1 MTKDRATE
9 IREAIDAADAALKHL
24 GNAADM
30 LDDAG
35 RWGIVDM
42 LGGGLI
48 TTLLKHRKISDAQDE
63 IDEAKR
69 ALRIFVKELD
79 DVDEA
84 TGLNVELGSGLQFAD
99 IFFDAVIVIIIVI
112 DVLTDIAVKVVAK
125 VFQFTPLSDIVNKFI
140 PCHVLILHFHYF
152 S

>member
-1 MTKDRATE
+1 MTKDGATE
-9 IREAIDAADAALKHL
+9 VREAIDAADAALKHL
-24 GNAADM
+24 GNATDM

-42 LGGGLI
+42 IGGGLI

-99 IFFDAVIVIIIVI
+99 IFFDGVLADWIAQNKIDRAKQQAADAMRQVYAVRSQ
-112 DVLTDIAVKVVAK
+112 LERMR
-125 VFQFTPLSDIVNKFI
+125 
-140 PCHVLILHFHYF
+140 
-152 S
+152 

>member
-99 IFFDAVIVIIIVI
+99 IFFDGVLADWIAQNKIDRAKQQVADAMCQVYAVRSQ
-112 DVLTDIAVKVVAK
+112 LERMR
-125 VFQFTPLSDIVNKFI
+125 
-140 PCHVLILHFHYF
+140 
-152 S
+152 

>member
-9 IREAIDAADAALKHL
+9 VREAIDAADAALKHL
-24 GNAADM
+24 GNATDM

-42 LGGGLI
+42 IGGGLI

-99 IFFDAVIVIIIVI
+99 IFFDGVLADWIAQNKIDRAKRQVADAMRQVYAVRSH
-112 DVLTDIAVKVVAK
+112 LERMR
-125 VFQFTPLSDIVNKFI
+125 
-140 PCHVLILHFHYF
+140 
-152 S
+152 

>member
-9 IREAIDAADAALKHL
+9 VREAIDAADAALKHL

-42 LGGGLI
+42 IGGGLI

-63 IDEAKR
+63 IDETKR

-99 IFFDAVIVIIIVI
+99 IFFDGVLADWIAQNKIDRAKQQVADAMRQVYAVRSQ
-112 DVLTDIAVKVVAK
+112 LERMR
-125 VFQFTPLSDIVNKFI
+125 
-140 PCHVLILHFHYF
+140 
-152 S
+152 

>member
-9 IREAIDAADAALKHL
+9 VREAIDAADAALKHL

-42 LGGGLI
+42 IGGGLI
-48 TTLLKHRKISDAQDE
+48 TTMLKHRKISDAQDE

-84 TGLNVELGSGLQFAD
+84 TGLNVELGSGLQFAG
-99 IFFDAVIVIIIVI
+99 IFFDGVLADWIAQNKIDRAKQQVADAMRQVYAVRSQ
-112 DVLTDIAVKVVAK
+112 LERMR
-125 VFQFTPLSDIVNKFI
+125 
-140 PCHVLILHFHYF
+140 
-152 S
+152 

>member
-9 IREAIDAADAALKHL
+9 IRESIDAADAALKHL

-99 IFFDAVIVIIIVI
+99 IFFDGVLADWIAQNKIDRAKQQVADAMRQVYAVRSQ
-112 DVLTDIAVKVVAK
+112 LERMR
-125 VFQFTPLSDIVNKFI
+125 
-140 PCHVLILHFHYF
+140 
-152 S
+152 

>member
-30 LDDAG
+30 LDAAG

-99 IFFDAVIVIIIVI
+99 IFFDGVLADWIAQNKIDRAKQQVADAMRQVYAVRSQ
-112 DVLTDIAVKVVAK
+112 LERM
-125 VFQFTPLSDIVNKFI
+125 
-140 PCHVLILHFHYF
+140 H
-152 S
+152 

>member
-9 IREAIDAADAALKHL
+9 VREAIDAADAALKHL

-42 LGGGLI
+42 IGGGLI
-48 TTLLKHRKISDAQDE
+48 TTMLKHRKISDAQDE

-99 IFFDAVIVIIIVI
+99 IFFDGVLADWIAQNKIDRAKEQVADAMRQVYAVRSQ
-112 DVLTDIAVKVVAK
+112 LERMR
-125 VFQFTPLSDIVNKFI
+125 
-140 PCHVLILHFHYF
+140 
-152 S
+152 

>member
-1 MTKDRATE
+1 MTKDGATE
-9 IREAIDAADAALKHL
+9 VREAIDAADAALKHL
-24 GNAADM
+24 GNATDM

-42 LGGGLI
+42 IGGGLI

-99 IFFDAVIVIIIVI
+99 IFFDGVLADWIAQNKIDRAKQQVADAMRQVYAVRSQ
-112 DVLTDIAVKVVAK
+112 LERMR
-125 VFQFTPLSDIVNKFI
+125 
-140 PCHVLILHFHYF
+140 
-152 S
+152 

>member
-9 IREAIDAADAALKHL
+9 VREAIDAADAALKHL

-42 LGGGLI
+42 IGGGLI
-48 TTLLKHRKISDAQDE
+48 TTMLKHRKISDAQDE

-99 IFFDAVIVIIIVI
+99 IFFDGVLADWIAQNKIDRAKQQVADAMRQVYAVRSQ
-112 DVLTDIAVKVVAK
+112 LERM
-125 VFQFTPLSDIVNKFI
+125 
-140 PCHVLILHFHYF
+140 H
-152 S
+152 

>member
-99 IFFDAVIVIIIVI
+99 IFFDGVLADWIAQNKIDRAKQQVADALRQVYAVRSQ
-112 DVLTDIAVKVVAK
+112 LERMR
-125 VFQFTPLSDIVNKFI
+125 
-140 PCHVLILHFHYF
+140 
-152 S
+152 

>member
-30 LDDAG
+30 FDDAG

-99 IFFDAVIVIIIVI
+99 IFFDGVLADWIAQNKIDRAKQQVADAMRQVYAVRSQ
-112 DVLTDIAVKVVAK
+112 LERM
-125 VFQFTPLSDIVNKFI
+125 
-140 PCHVLILHFHYF
+140 H
-152 S
+152 

>member
-99 IFFDAVIVIIIVI
+99 IFFDGVLADWIAQNKI
-112 DVLTDIAVKVVAK
+112 DRAKQQVADAMRQVYVVRS
-125 VFQFTPLSDIVNKFI
+125 QLERMR
-140 PCHVLILHFHYF
+140 
-152 S
+152 

>member
-9 IREAIDAADAALKHL
+9 IREAIDAADTALKHL

-99 IFFDAVIVIIIVI
+99 IFFDGVLADWIAQNKIDRAKQQVADAMRQVYAVRSQ
-112 DVLTDIAVKVVAK
+112 LERM
-125 VFQFTPLSDIVNKFI
+125 
-140 PCHVLILHFHYF
+140 H
-152 S
+152 

>member
-1 MTKDRATE
+1 MTKDRTTE

-69 ALRIFVKELD
+69 ASHLREG
-79 DVDEA
+79 A
-84 TGLNVELGSGLQFAD
+84 
-99 IFFDAVIVIIIVI
+99 
-112 DVLTDIAVKVVAK
+112 
-125 VFQFTPLSDIVNKFI
+125 
-140 PCHVLILHFHYF
+140 
-152 S
+152 

>member
-9 IREAIDAADAALKHL
+9 VREAIDAADAALKHL
-24 GNAADM
+24 GNAVDM

-42 LGGGLI
+42 IGGGLI
-48 TTLLKHRKISDAQDE
+48 TTMLKHRKISDAQDE

-99 IFFDAVIVIIIVI
+99 IFFDGVLADWIAQNKIDRAKQQVADAMRQVYAVRSQ
-112 DVLTDIAVKVVAK
+112 LERMR
-125 VFQFTPLSDIVNKFI
+125 
-140 PCHVLILHFHYF
+140 
-152 S
+152 

>member
-99 IFFDAVIVIIIVI
+99 IFFDGVLADWIAQDKIDRAKQQVADAMRQVYAVRSQ
-112 DVLTDIAVKVVAK
+112 LERM
-125 VFQFTPLSDIVNKFI
+125 
-140 PCHVLILHFHYF
+140 H
-152 S
+152 

>member
-30 LDDAG
+30 LDDAV

-63 IDEAKR
+63 IDEAKH

-99 IFFDAVIVIIIVI
+99 IFFDGVLADWIAQNKIDRAKQQVADAMRQVYAVRSQ
-112 DVLTDIAVKVVAK
+112 LERM
-125 VFQFTPLSDIVNKFI
+125 
-140 PCHVLILHFHYF
+140 H
-152 S
+152 

>member
-1 MTKDRATE
+1 
-9 IREAIDAADAALKHL
+9 
-24 GNAADM
+24 M

-42 LGGGLI
+42 IGGGLI

-79 DVDEA
+79 GVDEA

-99 IFFDAVIVIIIVI
+99 IFFDGVLADWIAQNKIDRAKQQVADAMRQVYAVRSQ
-112 DVLTDIAVKVVAK
+112 LERMR
-125 VFQFTPLSDIVNKFI
+125 
-140 PCHVLILHFHYF
+140 
-152 S
+152 

>member
-48 TTLLKHRKISDAQDE
+48 TTLLKHRN
-63 IDEAKR
+63 
-69 ALRIFVKELD
+69 FVKELD

-99 IFFDAVIVIIIVI
+99 IFFDGVLADWIAQNKIDRAKQQVADAMRQVYAVRSQ
-112 DVLTDIAVKVVAK
+112 LERMR
-125 VFQFTPLSDIVNKFI
+125 
-140 PCHVLILHFHYF
+140 
-152 S
+152 

>member
-84 TGLNVELGSGLQFAD
+84 TGLDVELGSGLQFAD
-99 IFFDAVIVIIIVI
+99 IFFDGVLADWIAQNKIDRAKQQVADAMRQVYAVRSQ
-112 DVLTDIAVKVVAK
+112 LERMR
-125 VFQFTPLSDIVNKFI
+125 
-140 PCHVLILHFHYF
+140 
-152 S
+152 

>member
-1 MTKDRATE
+1 MVLRF
-9 IREAIDAADAALKHL
+9 L

-99 IFFDAVIVIIIVI
+99 IFFDGVLADWIAQNKIDRAKQQVADAMRQVYAVRSQ
-112 DVLTDIAVKVVAK
+112 LERMR
-125 VFQFTPLSDIVNKFI
+125 
-140 PCHVLILHFHYF
+140 
-152 S
+152 

>member
-1 MTKDRATE
+1 MTKDRSTE
-9 IREAIDAADAALKHL
+9 IREAIDAADVALKHL

-42 LGGGLI
+42 IGGGLI

-99 IFFDAVIVIIIVI
+99 IFFDGVLADWIAQNKIDRAKQQVADAMRQVYAVRSQ
-112 DVLTDIAVKVVAK
+112 LERMG
-125 VFQFTPLSDIVNKFI
+125 
-140 PCHVLILHFHYF
+140 
-152 S
+152 

>member
-9 IREAIDAADAALKHL
+9 IREAIDAADAALRHL

-63 IDEAKR
+63 IDEAKH

-99 IFFDAVIVIIIVI
+99 IFFDGVLADWIAQNKIDRAKQQVADAMRQVYAVRSQ
-112 DVLTDIAVKVVAK
+112 LERMR
-125 VFQFTPLSDIVNKFI
+125 
-140 PCHVLILHFHYF
+140 
-152 S
+152 

>member
-9 IREAIDAADAALKHL
+9 VREAIDAADAALKHL

-42 LGGGLI
+42 IGGGLI
-48 TTLLKHRKISDAQDE
+48 TTMLTHRKISDAQDE

-99 IFFDAVIVIIIVI
+99 IFFDGVLADWIAQNKIDRAKQQVADAMRQVYAVRSQ
-112 DVLTDIAVKVVAK
+112 LERMR
-125 VFQFTPLSDIVNKFI
+125 
-140 PCHVLILHFHYF
+140 
-152 S
+152 

>member
-1 MTKDRATE
+1 MTKDRAAE

-99 IFFDAVIVIIIVI
+99 IFFDGVLADWIAQNKIDRAKQQVADAMRQVYAVRSQ
-112 DVLTDIAVKVVAK
+112 LERM
-125 VFQFTPLSDIVNKFI
+125 
-140 PCHVLILHFHYF
+140 H
-152 S
+152 

>member
-1 MTKDRATE
+1 MTKDRAME

-99 IFFDAVIVIIIVI
+99 IFFDGVLADWIAQNKIDRAKQQVADAMRQVYAVRSQ
-112 DVLTDIAVKVVAK
+112 LERM
-125 VFQFTPLSDIVNKFI
+125 
-140 PCHVLILHFHYF
+140 H
-152 S
+152 

>member
-9 IREAIDAADAALKHL
+9 VREAIDAADAALKHL

-42 LGGGLI
+42 IGGGLI
-48 TTLLKHRKISDAQDE
+48 TTMLKHRKISDAQDE

-99 IFFDAVIVIIIVI
+99 IIFDGVLADWIAQNKIDRAKQQVADAMRQVYAVRAQ
-112 DVLTDIAVKVVAK
+112 LERMR
-125 VFQFTPLSDIVNKFI
+125 
-140 PCHVLILHFHYF
+140 
-152 S
+152 

>member
-1 MTKDRATE
+1 MTKDRAAE
-9 IREAIDAADAALKHL
+9 IRESIDAADAALKHL

-99 IFFDAVIVIIIVI
+99 IFFDGVLADWIAQNKIDRAKQQVADAMRQVYAVRSQ
-112 DVLTDIAVKVVAK
+112 LERMR
-125 VFQFTPLSDIVNKFI
+125 
-140 PCHVLILHFHYF
+140 
-152 S
+152 

>member
-9 IREAIDAADAALKHL
+9 VREAIDAADAALKHL
-24 GNAADM
+24 GNATDM

-42 LGGGLI
+42 IGGGLI

-99 IFFDAVIVIIIVI
+99 IFFDGVLADWIAQNKI
-112 DVLTDIAVKVVAK
+112 DRAKQQVADAMRQVYVVRS
-125 VFQFTPLSDIVNKFI
+125 QLERMR
-140 PCHVLILHFHYF
+140 
-152 S
+152 

>member
-99 IFFDAVIVIIIVI
+99 IFFDGVLADWIAQNKIDLAKQQVADAMRQVYAVRSQ
-112 DVLTDIAVKVVAK
+112 LERM
-125 VFQFTPLSDIVNKFI
+125 
-140 PCHVLILHFHYF
+140 H
-152 S
+152 

>member
-9 IREAIDAADAALKHL
+9 VREAIDAADAALKHL
-24 GNAADM
+24 GNATDM
-30 LDDAG
+30 LGDAG

-42 LGGGLI
+42 IGGGLI

-99 IFFDAVIVIIIVI
+99 IFFDGVLADWIAQNKIDRAKQQVADAMRQVYAVRSQ
-112 DVLTDIAVKVVAK
+112 LERMR
-125 VFQFTPLSDIVNKFI
+125 
-140 PCHVLILHFHYF
+140 
-152 S
+152 

>member
-9 IREAIDAADAALKHL
+9 VREAIDAADAVLKHL

-42 LGGGLI
+42 IGGGLI
-48 TTLLKHRKISDAQDE
+48 TTMLKHRKISDAQDE

-99 IFFDAVIVIIIVI
+99 IFFDGVLADWIAQNKIDRAKQQVADAMRQVYAVRSQ
-112 DVLTDIAVKVVAK
+112 LERMR
-125 VFQFTPLSDIVNKFI
+125 
-140 PCHVLILHFHYF
+140 
-152 S
+152 

>member
-48 TTLLKHRKISDAQDE
+48 TTLLKHRRISDAQDE
-63 IDEAKR
+63 VDEAKR

-99 IFFDAVIVIIIVI
+99 IFFDGVLADWIAQNKIDRAKQQVADAMRQVYAVRSQ
-112 DVLTDIAVKVVAK
+112 LERM
-125 VFQFTPLSDIVNKFI
+125 
-140 PCHVLILHFHYF
+140 H
-152 S
+152 

>member
-69 ALRIFVKELD
+69 ALRIVVKELD

-99 IFFDAVIVIIIVI
+99 IFFDGVLADWIAQNKIDRAKQQVADAMHQVYAVRSQ
-112 DVLTDIAVKVVAK
+112 LERMR
-125 VFQFTPLSDIVNKFI
+125 
-140 PCHVLILHFHYF
+140 
-152 S
+152 

>member
-9 IREAIDAADAALKHL
+9 VREAIGAADAALKHL

-42 LGGGLI
+42 IGGGLI

-63 IDEAKR
+63 IDETKR

-99 IFFDAVIVIIIVI
+99 IFFDGVLADWIAQNKIDRAKQQVADAMRQVYAVRSQ
-112 DVLTDIAVKVVAK
+112 LERMR
-125 VFQFTPLSDIVNKFI
+125 
-140 PCHVLILHFHYF
+140 
-152 S
+152 

>member
-30 LDDAG
+30 FDDAG

-99 IFFDAVIVIIIVI
+99 IFFDSVLADWIAQNKIDRAKQQVADAMRQVYAVRSQ
-112 DVLTDIAVKVVAK
+112 LERM
-125 VFQFTPLSDIVNKFI
+125 
-140 PCHVLILHFHYF
+140 H
-152 S
+152 

>member
-9 IREAIDAADAALKHL
+9 VREAIDAADAALKHL

-35 RWGIVDM
+35 CWGIVDM
-42 LGGGLI
+42 IGGGLI
-48 TTLLKHRKISDAQDE
+48 TTMLKHRKISDAQDE

-99 IFFDAVIVIIIVI
+99 IFFDGVLADWIAQNKIDRAKQQVADAMRQVYAVRSQ
-112 DVLTDIAVKVVAK
+112 LERMR
-125 VFQFTPLSDIVNKFI
+125 
-140 PCHVLILHFHYF
+140 
-152 S
+152 

>member
-1 MTKDRATE
+1 MTKDRAME

-99 IFFDAVIVIIIVI
+99 IFFDGVLADWIAQNKIDRAKQQVADAMRQVYAVRSQ
-112 DVLTDIAVKVVAK
+112 LERMR
-125 VFQFTPLSDIVNKFI
+125 
-140 PCHVLILHFHYF
+140 
-152 S
+152 

>member
-84 TGLNVELGSGLQFAD
+84 TGLNVELGSGLQLAD
-99 IFFDAVIVIIIVI
+99 IFFDGVLADWIAQNKIDRAKQQVADAMRQVYAVRSQ
-112 DVLTDIAVKVVAK
+112 LERM
-125 VFQFTPLSDIVNKFI
+125 
-140 PCHVLILHFHYF
+140 H
-152 S
+152 